1 MYVEGGDNL
10 DVALQL
16 AQTATRRLPDNP
28 AMQDTLGWI
37 YYKKRLATLAV
48 PPFERSVKLD
58 PRNPIFQ
65 YHLGL
70 AYMKAGD
77 SSRARVAF
85 QQALS
90 LAPKFSGRRS
100 RDSCWPR

>member
-1 MYVEGGDNL
+1 
-10 DVALQL
+10 
-16 AQTATRRLPDNP
+16 
-28 AMQDTLGWI
+28 MQDTLGWI
-37 YYKKRLATLAV
+37 YYKKDLATLAV

-58 PRNPIFQ
+58 PRNPTFQ

-90 LAPKFSGRRS
+90 LAPNFSGAEEARQMLAS
-100 RDSCWPR
+100 MKG